1 MIKVGIIG
9 FGTMGQIR
17 YEELLKRKDVSIEMI
32 YDPNTNN
39 NLDLDKKFVDSYE
52 EILTCKEINTVF
64 ICTPIFLN
72 ANITKQALLANK
84 HVFCEKPP
92 TLTSSEMDEIIHIE
106 SKSDKKLMYG
116 FNHRHHGSIKKIN
129 RIVKSGEYGKIL
141 WMRGRYGKSVDSS
154 FFKNWRSDINQAGSG
169 ILFDQGIHMLD
180 IFLYLAND
188 FDLAKSFIT
197 NSYWKLD
204 IEDNAF
210 VILKNSKTNVT
221 ASLHSTMTQWR
232 HLFSLEVFLE
242 KGSMILN
249 GLKTTSGSYG
259 NEILTISKNRS
270 VAPKAEWTEEEK
282 ITYQKSDFWQSEIK
296 YFCDSIIN
304 NSKIMNGNS
313 LDALKIMKL
322 IEKIYEDS
330 KNE

>member
-1 MIKVGIIG
+1 MTNVGIIG
-9 FGTMGQIR
+9 FGTMGKIR
-17 YEELLKRKDVSIEMI
+17 YNELRKLKNVNIKMI
-32 YDPNTNN
+32 YDPQK
-39 NLDLDKKFVDSYE
+39 LDKINNVEIVDKYSK
-52 EILTCKEINTVF
+52 ILDNKDIDVVF
-64 ICTPIFLN
+64 IATPVHLN
-72 ANITKQALLANK
+72 AKITSEALLANK

-92 TLTSSEMDEIIHIE
+92 TLTTNQMIQIVNIE
-106 SKSDKKLMYG
+106 RDSGRKLMYG
-116 FNHRHHGSIKKIN
+116 FNHRHHGSIKKIKK
-129 RIVKSGEYGKIL
+129 IVDDKVYGNIL

-154 FFKNWRSDINQAGSG
+154 FFNNWRANKKEAGRG

-197 NSYWKLD
+197 NTYWDLE

-210 VILKNSKTNVT
+210 VILKNSRNNIT

-259 NEILTISKNRS
+259 DEVLTISKNRS
-270 VAPKAEWTEEEK
+270 VAPKAEWSKEDTT
-282 ITYQKSDFWQSEIK
+282 TYKKSDFWTSEVD
-296 YFCDSIIN
+296 YFFNCIENDTKVENGS
-304 NSKIMNGNS
+304 SK
-313 LDALKIMKL
+313 DALKIMKL
-322 IEKIYEDS
+322 LDKIYEDS
-330 KNE
+330 KNG